1 MGLVIGLCV
10 CAHVQS
16 CPALCD
22 PMNCCPP
29 GSSLHWILQA
39 KILEWVAISFSRG
52 PCWSRDRTR
61 VSYLSCIGRQ
71 TLYQLCHLGMMVI
84 GNKMQFCVCGH
95 DTCAHTHAHSHTL
108 AHTWEWVVRAVMFH
122 RKLLGGGFAWT
133 RPGRIKGKPWAGT
146 KWAQKVRWEKLVGDS
161 IKSAY
166 ESQEFWFSP
175 KQGAI
180 TDGMWPDQIRS
191 VFNRDCSAVLWR
203 KERKGMELRWGD
215 HVTNQGCMCCVFVVS
230 IATSKPGVLNV
241 HFLHSICTAQG
252 KVQTFECP
260 SSLLLFLREHE
271 TAQVS
276 FRFFKEHRYFYTY
289 THSVLHLQTF
299 LFL

>member
-29 GSSLHWILQA
+29 GSSLHGILQA
-39 KILEWVAISFSRG
+39 RILEWVAISFSRG
-52 PCWSRDRTR
+52 PCWSRDWTR

-71 TLYQLCHLGMMVI
+71 SLYQLRHLGMMLI

-133 RPGRIKGKPWAGT
+133 RSGRIKGKPWAGT
-146 KWAQKVRWEKLVGDS
+146 KWAQKVRWEQLVGDS

-166 ESQEFWFSP
+166 ESQEFWLSP

-191 VFNRDCSAVLWR
+191 VFNRLLSCVVKEGEEGDGTEMRRSCHKSGMYVLCLCCFYSNLKARSPLTFISYIASAQLRARSRHLSIHHLCYCSYKNMR
-203 KERKGMELRWGD
+203 PHR
-215 HVTNQGCMCCVFVVS
+215 
-230 IATSKPGVLNV
+230 
-241 HFLHSICTAQG
+241 FLSDFSQN
-252 KVQTFECP
+252 
-260 SSLLLFLREHE
+260 
-271 TAQVS
+271 
-276 FRFFKEHRYFYTY
+276 RYFCTY
-289 THSVLHLQTF
+289 THSVLYLHTF
-299 LFL
+299 LFF